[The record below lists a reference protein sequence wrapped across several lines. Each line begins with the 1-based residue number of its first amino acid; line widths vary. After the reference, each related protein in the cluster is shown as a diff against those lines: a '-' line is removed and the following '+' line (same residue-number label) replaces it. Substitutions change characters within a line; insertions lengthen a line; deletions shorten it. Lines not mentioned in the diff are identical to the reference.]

1 MGDKYLRQPTRRTC
15 LVITAWE
22 VHSLPAPPSAT
33 RLVALAR
40 GFVYAFATARPSHSS
55 NVVVGGWVAC
65 SPGVHWGAGH
75 EARRDGALEPRD
87 PGWNRLEIHKEA
99 TCARGSDLAR
109 KPRRA
114 AGRAMNS
121 EARGAR
127 ERGSGGEGVG
137 AVTAPKIMMGSRSIG
152 MTLMATYVRRERA
165 RERLTP
171 PTGTAA
177 LAFWD
182 KKGTPSLPFGI
193 RREHPPSLLR
203 LQGKHPPSLL
213 ISQGNEGGWSAPI
226 TGSKHLFGREGGF
239 AAQAA
244 LHPTQSQQTLE
255 AS

>member
-1 MGDKYLRQPTRRTC
+1 MSRDHCMGSALTPCTSQRHMACGAGEGIRF
-15 LVITAWE
+15 V
-22 VHSLPAPPSAT
+22 SLS
-33 RLVALAR
+33 
-40 GFVYAFATARPSHSS
+40 YAFATARPSHSS

-65 SPGVHWGAGH
+65 PPGVHWGAGH

-99 TCARGSDLAR
+99 ACARGSDLAR

-137 AVTAPKIMMGSRSIG
+137 AVSAPKIMMGSRSIG

-193 RREHPPSLLR
+193 RRKHPPSLLR

-226 TGSKHLFGREGGF
+226 TGSKHLFGREGD
-239 AAQAA
+239 
-244 LHPTQSQQTLE
+244 SQRRRRYTPHNPNKRWEHLE
-255 AS
+255 RISSCS